1 MKINIF
7 LSSKTFEKVTGIFA
21 GMARKN
27 EKCEDEDNILIYND
41 KCFMPLR
48 AENSEQE
55 AERFL
60 VEIKILESVFDK
72 KRIIS
77 YYNVLYVKTR

>member
-1 MKINIF
+1 
-7 LSSKTFEKVTGIFA
+7 
-21 GMARKN
+21 
-27 EKCEDEDNILIYND
+27 
-41 KCFMPLR
+41 MPLR

-72 KRIIS
+72 KK
-77 YYNVLYVKTR
+77 NN